1 MDAEIWAISL
11 SPAVYWNKK
20 KKIRSW
26 TTGISWGTNL
36 WGLWNHL
43 WLQEVVLEAA
53 HLNPLSQ
60 WALLTCWLWAY
71 TWLIPF
77 PSVWGTGL
85 DLEFLLPPQLERAG
99 GAIAQLGFWIHLQAG
114 RCAWERCAWRQEAL
128 CSTGAGSTF
137 HAVNRAV
144 PVTGWKYCL
153 LLWWCFFFS
162 PPLGCLDLLLSI
174 SYIFVWP
181 MSSF

>member
-20 KKIRSW
+20 KKIGSW

-114 RCAWERCAWRQEAL
+114 RWRDVHEGRRHHAAL
-128 CSTGAGSTF
+128 VQAALSMLSIGLCQWQGENIAS
-137 HAVNRAV
+137 
-144 PVTGWKYCL
+144 YCGGV
-153 LLWWCFFFS
+153 FFF
-162 PPLGCLDLLLSI
+162 PPLWD
-174 SYIFVWP
+174 V
-181 MSSF
+181 